1 MRHSWIGVI
10 IVLVFW
16 THQAYAQE
24 FTGSSLEVKQ
34 TIERFFQG
42 FHQRDSVTM
51 KSVMHPNLV
60 LQTVLSRQGQTKLV
74 VSEAADFLH
83 AVATRPI
90 TPVWEERLHQFQ
102 ISVDGA
108 MAQAWVDYSFWL
120 DGTFSHCGV
129 DAFAL
134 FKSDQGWQI
143 TYLADTRRTAD
154 CAPYDQ

>member
-10 IVLVFW
+10 SVWMLWI
-16 THQAYAQE
+16 HQVHAQE
-24 FTGSSLEVKQ
+24 FTGSALEVKQ
-34 TIERFFQG
+34 TIEHFFQG
-42 FHQRDSVTM
+42 FHQRDSVAM
-51 KSVMHPNLV
+51 KSVMHPDLV
-60 LQTVLSRQGQTKLV
+60 LQTVLSRQDQTKLV
-74 VSEAADFLH
+74 VTQATDFLH
-83 AVATRPI
+83 AVAIREN

>member
-10 IVLVFW
+10 IAWMVW
-16 THQAYAQE
+16 THQVHAQE

-34 TIERFFQG
+34 TIDRFFQG
-42 FHQRDSVTM
+42 FHQRDSVAM
-51 KSVMHPNLV
+51 KSVMHPDLV
-60 LQTVLSRQGQTKLV
+60 LQTVLSRQDQTKLV
-74 VSEAADFLH
+74 VTQATDFLH
-83 AVATRPI
+83 AVATREN

-108 MAQAWVDYSFWL
+108 MAQAWVEYSFWM
-120 DGTFSHCGV
+120 DGNFSHCGV

-143 TYLADTRRTAD
+143 TYLADTRRTVD
-154 CAPYDQ
+154 CGPYDE

>member
-16 THQAYAQE
+16 THQAHAQE
-24 FTGSSLEVKQ
+24 FTDSSLEVKQ

-51 KSVMHPNLV
+51 KSVMHPDLV
-60 LQTVLSRQGQTKLV
+60 LQTVLSRPGQTKLV
-74 VSEAADFLH
+74 VSQANDFLK
-83 AVATRPI
+83 AVATRENI
-90 TPVWEERLHQFQ
+90 PVWEERLHQFQ

-108 MAQAWVDYSFWL
+108 MAQAWVEYSFWL
-120 DGTFSHCGV
+120 DGNFSHCGV

-143 TYLADTRRTAD
+143 TYLADTRRTVD
-154 CAPYDQ
+154 CGPYE

>member
-10 IVLVFW
+10 SVWMLWI
-16 THQAYAQE
+16 HQVHAQE

-34 TIERFFQG
+34 TIDRFFQG
-42 FHQRDSVTM
+42 FHQRDSVAM
-51 KSVMHPNLV
+51 KSVMHPDLV
-60 LQTVLSRQGQTKLV
+60 LQTVLSRQDQTKLV
-74 VSEAADFLH
+74 VTQATDFLH
-83 AVATRPI
+83 AVAIREN
-90 TPVWEERLHQFQ
+90 TPVWEERLHQYQ

-143 TYLADTRRTAD
+143 TYLADTRRTVD
-154 CAPYDQ
+154 CGPYDE